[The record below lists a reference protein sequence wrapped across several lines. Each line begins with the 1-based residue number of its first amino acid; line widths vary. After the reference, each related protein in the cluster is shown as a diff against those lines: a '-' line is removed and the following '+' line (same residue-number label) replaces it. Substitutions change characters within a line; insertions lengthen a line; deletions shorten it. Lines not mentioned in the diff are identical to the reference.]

1 MKARLLVIIFLAV
14 PTFAKE
20 TYAPLPGQL
29 MQAKTVFL
37 ENKTKD
43 AKIGDGVFRELSKWK
58 RYVLVTDRSKAD
70 IVFVLT
76 MTTHEAIW
84 SNGTRVS
91 NQIAGSGTTITTG
104 GQVYS
109 YTTGRV
115 TLEIQDM
122 EGTVVWANTKPFS
135 RKGAT
140 KDLMKDLKQRI
151 ERQEKNR

>member
-1 MKARLLVIIFLAV
+1 MKALLLIMFLVV
-14 PTFAKE
+14 PTFAKD
-20 TYAPLPGQL
+20 YAPLPEKL
-29 MQAKTVFL
+29 LQAKTVYV
-37 ENKTKD
+37 ENQTKD
-43 AKIGDGVFRELSKWK
+43 AERGDTMFRELSKWK
-58 RYVLVTDRSKAD
+58 RYVLVTDKSKAD
-70 IVFVLT
+70 LVFVLT
-76 MTTHEAIW
+76 MSTHEAIG

-115 TLEIQDM
+115 TLEIQDT
-122 EGTVVWANTKPFS
+122 EGTVVWANTKSFS

-140 KDLMKDLKQRI
+140 KDLMKDLKERI